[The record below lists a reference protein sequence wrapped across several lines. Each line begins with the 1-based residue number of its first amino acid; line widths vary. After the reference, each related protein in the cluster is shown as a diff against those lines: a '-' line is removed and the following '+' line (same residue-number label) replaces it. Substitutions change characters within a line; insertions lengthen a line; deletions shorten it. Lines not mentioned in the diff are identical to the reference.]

1 MQSENITLYRLHF
14 GELKTYLLS
23 AAFVAGNILL
33 PQLCH
38 LIPQGGLMLLPIYFF
53 TLIGAY
59 KYGWRVG
66 LLTAI
71 ASPLLNHLMF
81 TMPPAA
87 LLPAILTK
95 SILLALVAGYFART
109 AMGNKELLRS
119 ITLAVATYQIAG
131 TLIEWAIVGD
141 LYVALQ
147 DLRIGIPGILIQI
160 FGGYLFVNYL
170 VRR

>member
-1 MQSENITLYRLHF
+1 MQSEKITLYRLHF
-14 GELKTYLLS
+14 GELKTYFVS
-23 AAFVAGNILL
+23 AVFVLGNITL

-71 ASPLLNHLMF
+71 LSPLLNNLMF
-81 TMPPAA
+81 GMPPIE
-87 LLPAILTK
+87 LLPVILVK
-95 SILLALVAGYFART
+95 SILLAVVAGYFARM
-109 AMGNKELLRS
+109 AVRS
-119 ITLAVATYQIAG
+119 RDILCTITLSVAAYQLIG
-131 TLIEWAIVGD
+131 TVVEWAMVGD

-147 DLRIGIPGILIQI
+147 DLRVGIPGILIQI
-160 FGGYLFVNYL
+160 FGGYFFVNCL
-170 VRR
+170 GRH

>member
-1 MQSENITLYRLHF
+1 
-14 GELKTYLLS
+14 
-23 AAFVAGNILL
+23 
-33 PQLCH
+33 
-38 LIPQGGLMLLPIYFF
+38 MLLPIYFF

-81 TMPPAA
+81 GMPPAA
-87 LLPAILTK
+87 ILPSILVK
-95 SILLALVAGYFART
+95 SIILALVAGYFART
-109 AMGNKELLRS
+109 AMGGRGILRS
-119 ITLAVATYQIAG
+119 ITLSVVSYQLIGTVA
-131 TLIEWAIVGD
+131 EWAMVGD
-141 LYVALQ
+141 IYVALQ
-147 DLRIGIPGILIQI
+147 DLRVGIPGILIQI

>member
-1 MQSENITLYRLHF
+1 
-14 GELKTYLLS
+14 
-23 AAFVAGNILL
+23 
-33 PQLCH
+33 
-38 LIPQGGLMLLPIYFF
+38 MLLPIYFF

-66 LLTAI
+66 LLTAV

-81 TMPPAA
+81 GMPPVAV
-87 LLPAILTK
+87 LPAILMK

-109 AMGNKELLRS
+109 TMSSKELLRS
-119 ITLAVATYQIAG
+119 ITLSVATYQLGG
-131 TLIEWAIVGD
+131 TLVEWAMVGD
-141 LYVALQ
+141 IYVALQ

-160 FGGYLFVNYL
+160 FGGYLFINYL